1 MLLAM
6 GHALHIWSK
15 RFYRPWTVIQG
26 GIKWQKYE
34 KNYLRY
40 RLSKCLT
47 RREGDRLNYE
57 KKTDMTHL
65 STWIHYL
72 DVKQASQGVI
82 GYANHV
88 LHPQH
93 TAGRLSQ
100 KDLDKQRITRLQRP
114 FKGSSTD
121 GIMIQAIGY
130 RPWTWSMLK
139 LSIHSHIMYK
149 NITKTWII
157 FIFIGDLW
165 SYLNI
170 SLVPKAKKEKIAKFP
185 SRSLEKYGNIKRKT
199 SIQWHVPA
207 VCCGWR
213 TWLAYPITPW
223 EACLTSK

>member
-1 MLLAM
+1 MLDTSWGRQTEL
-6 GHALHIWSK
+6 WK
-15 RFYRPWTVIQG
+15 
-26 GIKWQKYE
+26 
-34 KNYLRY
+34 KNWYDPFIYLNPLFRRY
-40 RLSKCLT
+40 TSLSL
-47 RREGDRLNYE
+47 R
-57 KKTDMTHL
+57 HL
-65 STWIHYL
+65 
-72 DVKQASQGVI
+72 
-82 GYANHV
+82 YANHV

-93 TAGRLSQ
+93 TAGKLSQ

-121 GIMIQAIGY
+121 GIIKQAIGY

-185 SRSLEKYGNIKRKT
+185 SRGLEKYGNIKRKT
-199 SIQWHVPA
+199 SLQWHVPL

-213 TWLAYPITPW
+213 RWLAYPITPW